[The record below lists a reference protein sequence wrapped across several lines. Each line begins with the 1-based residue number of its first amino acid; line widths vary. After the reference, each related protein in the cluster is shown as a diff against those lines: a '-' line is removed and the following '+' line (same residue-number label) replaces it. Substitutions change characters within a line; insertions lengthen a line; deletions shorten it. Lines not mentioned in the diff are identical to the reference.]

1 MKAFIS
7 AFRSV
12 NSLENNLVQNMSMF
26 KDLISLGA
34 NFEQILGV
42 YTDKNNVTSEELSF
56 MIQLDSS
63 FTSSE
68 VLRLG
73 EKYIQE
79 SVLLVSQEPMQF
91 NLSSLHYMND
101 TVEVLGT
108 MRTSYNKP
116 HMTVQAYSYVPSR
129 GLYLTV
135 E

>member
-7 AFRSV
+7 AFR
-12 NSLENNLVQNMSMF
+12 NTAKLELNLMQNMAMF
-26 KDLISLGA
+26 GDLIKLGA
-34 NFEQILGV
+34 SFEQVLGV
-42 YTDKNNVTSEELSF
+42 YTDQNKVRSEELSF
-56 MIQLDSS
+56 MIQLDNN

-68 VLRLG
+68 VLKLG

-91 NLSSLHYMND
+91 NLSSLHYMNG

-108 MRTSYNKP
+108 MKASYSKP
-116 HMTVQAYSYVPSR
+116 HMTVKAYSYVPSR
-129 GLYLTV
+129 GIYLTV

>member
-12 NSLENNLVQNMSMF
+12 NSLENNLVQNMAMF

-91 NLSSLHYMND
+91 NLSSLHFMND

-108 MRTSYNKP
+108 MRSSYNKP

>member
-12 NSLENNLVQNMSMF
+12 NSLENNLVQNMAMF

-73 EKYIQE
+73 EKYTQE

-108 MRTSYNKP
+108 MRSSYNKP
-116 HMTVQAYSYVPSR
+116 HMTVRAYSYVPSR

>member
-7 AFRSV
+7 AFR
-12 NSLENNLVQNMSMF
+12 NTAKLELNLMQNMAMF

-79 SVLLVSQEPMQF
+79 SILLVSQEPMQF
-91 NLSSLHYMND
+91 NLSSLHYMNG

-108 MRTSYNKP
+108 MKASYSKP
-116 HMTVQAYSYVPSR
+116 HMTVKAYSYVPSR

>member
-7 AFRSV
+7 DFRNV
-12 NSLENNLVQNMSMF
+12 NSLELNLMQNMAMF

-34 NFEQILGV
+34 SFEQILGV
-42 YTDKNNVTSEELSF
+42 YTDLNNVTSEELSF
-56 MIQLDSS
+56 MIQLDNN

-68 VLRLG
+68 VLKLG

-91 NLSSLHYMND
+91 NLASLHYMNGC
-101 TVEVLGT
+101 VEVLGT
-108 MRTSYNKP
+108 MRSSYSKP
-116 HMTVQAYSYVPSR
+116 HMTVKAYSYVPSR
-129 GLYLTV
+129 GIYLTV

>member
-12 NSLENNLVQNMSMF
+12 NSLENNLVQNMAMF

-68 VLRLG
+68 VLKLG
-73 EKYIQE
+73 EKYMQE

-91 NLSSLHYMND
+91 NLSSLHFMND

>member
-12 NSLENNLVQNMSMF
+12 NSLENNLVQNMAMF

-108 MRTSYNKP
+108 MRSSYNKP

>member
-12 NSLENNLVQNMSMF
+12 NSLENNLVQNMAMF

-91 NLSSLHYMND
+91 NLSSLHFMNGC
-101 TVEVLGT
+101 VEVLGT

>member
-12 NSLENNLVQNMSMF
+12 NSLENNLVQNMAMF

-68 VLRLG
+68 VLKLG

-91 NLSSLHYMND
+91 NLSSLHYMNGV
-101 TVEVLGT
+101 VEVLGT

>member
-12 NSLENNLVQNMSMF
+12 NSLENNLVQNMAMF

-68 VLRLG
+68 VLKLG

-108 MRTSYNKP
+108 MRSSYNKP